1 MSGGKTSVYLDYAAG
16 TPLDA
21 RVLAAMQPY
30 WTEMFGNPSS
40 LHSFGRAARRALF
53 YAREQTAA
61 LIAARPEEIFFTSSG
76 TESDNWAIFGIASA
90 ARAAGKGS
98 HIITTAMEHHAVLQ
112 TCHHLERCGFHV
124 TYLPIDSM
132 GVVDPAHVAEA
143 LQEDTVLVSVM
154 TANNEVGTLQPVAE
168 IGALLHARGIPF
180 HTDVVQ
186 AAGHILLDVDALGV
200 CALSLSAHKFYGPKG
215 VGALYIRRGT
225 RMEPLLYGGAQERDL
240 RAGTENA
247 AAIVGCGRAAE
258 IARAEMGVEDERL
271 RAYTNLLRT
280 KLSVI
285 DGIVFHGAAQERLA
299 GILNFGVRGI
309 AQDSLLICL
318 DLEGFAVSAGS
329 ACSAGAAHPSH
340 VLTALGFSDG
350 EARSAIRVS
359 LGRFTEREDVLAF
372 ADAVIQIAE
381 EY

>member
-1 MSGGKTSVYLDYAAG
+1 MKPVYLDYAAT
-16 TPLDA
+16 TPLDT
-21 RVLAAMQPY
+21 RVLTAMQPY
-30 WTEMFGNPSS
+30 LTEIYGNPSS
-40 LHSFGRAARRALF
+40 LHSFGQAARRGIAC
-53 YAREQTAA
+53 AREQAAA
-61 LIAARPEEIFFTSSG
+61 LIGASPDEVFFTSGG
-76 TESDNWAIFGIASA
+76 TESDNWAIRGIAEER
-90 ARAAGKGS
+90 RAAGCGA
-98 HIITTAMEHHAVLQ
+98 HIVTSAVEHAAVRE
-112 TCHHLERCGFHV
+112 TCRYLARCGF
-124 TYLPIDSM
+124 TITKLPVD
-132 GVVDPAHVAEA
+132 GDGRVDPVAVETA
-143 LQEDTVLVSVM
+143 LRTDTALVSIM
-154 TANNEVGTLQPVAE
+154 TANNEVGTIEPIAK
-168 IGALLHARGIPF
+168 IGQIVRARGIPF
-180 HTDVVQ
+180 HTDAVQ
-186 AAGHILLDVDALGV
+186 AAGHIPLDVSALHVDAL
-200 CALSLSAHKFYGPKG
+200 SFSAHKFCGPKG
-215 VGALYIRRGT
+215 VGVLYLRRG
-225 RMEPLLYGGAQERDL
+225 MKCAPLLYGGAQERDL

-285 DGIVFHGAAQERLA
+285 DGIVFHAAAQERLA

-309 AQDSLLICL
+309 AQDSLLIRL

>member
-1 MSGGKTSVYLDYAAG
+1 MKPVYLDYAAT
-16 TPLDA
+16 TPLDP
-21 RVLAAMQPY
+21 RVLTAMQPY
-30 WTEMFGNPSS
+30 LTEIYGNPSS
-40 LHSFGRAARRALF
+40 LHSFGQAARRGIAC
-53 YAREQTAA
+53 AREQAAA
-61 LIAARPEEIFFTSSG
+61 LIGASPDEVFFTSGG
-76 TESDNWAIFGIASA
+76 TESDNWAIRGIAEER
-90 ARAAGKGS
+90 RAAGCGA
-98 HIITTAMEHHAVLQ
+98 HIVTSAVEHAAVRE
-112 TCHHLERCGFHV
+112 TCRYLARCGF
-124 TYLPIDSM
+124 TITKLPVD
-132 GVVDPAHVAEA
+132 GDGRVDPVDVETA
-143 LQEDTVLVSVM
+143 LRTDTALVSIM
-154 TANNEVGTLQPVAE
+154 TANNEVGTIEPIAK
-168 IGALLHARGIPF
+168 IGQIVRARGIPF
-180 HTDVVQ
+180 HTDAVQ
-186 AAGHILLDVDALGV
+186 AAGHIPLDVSALHVDAL
-200 CALSLSAHKFYGPKG
+200 SFSAHKFCGPKG
-215 VGALYIRRGT
+215 VGVLYLRRG
-225 RMEPLLYGGAQERDL
+225 MKCAPLLYGGAQERDL

-258 IARAEMGVEDERL
+258 IARAEMGIEDERL

-285 DGIVFHGAAQERLA
+285 DGIVFHGSAQERLA

-309 AQDSLLICL
+309 AQDSLLIRL

-329 ACSAGAAHPSH
+329 ACSAGAAHPFH

>member
-1 MSGGKTSVYLDYAAG
+1 MKPVYLDYAAT
-16 TPLDA
+16 TPLDT
-21 RVLAAMQPY
+21 RVLTAMQPY
-30 WTEMFGNPSS
+30 LTEIYGNPSS
-40 LHSFGRAARRALF
+40 LHSFGQAARRGIAC
-53 YAREQTAA
+53 AREQAAA
-61 LIAARPEEIFFTSSG
+61 LIGASPDEVFFTSGG
-76 TESDNWAIFGIASA
+76 TESDNWAIRGIAEER
-90 ARAAGKGS
+90 RAAGCGA
-98 HIITTAMEHHAVLQ
+98 HIVTSAVEHAAVRE
-112 TCHHLERCGFHV
+112 TCRYLARCGF
-124 TYLPIDSM
+124 TITELPVD
-132 GVVDPAHVAEA
+132 GDGRVDPVAVETA
-143 LQEDTVLVSVM
+143 LRTDTALVSIM
-154 TANNEVGTLQPVAE
+154 TANNEVGTIEPIAK
-168 IGALLHARGIPF
+168 IGQIVRARGIPF
-180 HTDVVQ
+180 HTDAVQ
-186 AAGHILLDVDALGV
+186 AAGHIPLDVSALHVDAL
-200 CALSLSAHKFYGPKG
+200 SFSAHKFCGPKG
-215 VGALYIRRGT
+215 VGVLYLRRG
-225 RMEPLLYGGAQERDL
+225 MKCAPLLYGGAQERDL

-285 DGIVFHGAAQERLA
+285 DGIVFHGSAQKRLA

-309 AQDSLLICL
+309 AQDSLLIRL
-318 DLEGFAVSAGS
+318 DLEGFAISAGS

>member
-1 MSGGKTSVYLDYAAG
+1 MKPVYLDYAAT
-16 TPLDA
+16 TPLDT
-21 RVLAAMQPY
+21 RVLTAMQPY
-30 WTEMFGNPSS
+30 LTEIYGNPSS
-40 LHSFGRAARRALF
+40 LHSFGQAARRGIAC
-53 YAREQTAA
+53 AREQAAA
-61 LIAARPEEIFFTSSG
+61 LIGASPDEVFFTSGG
-76 TESDNWAIFGIASA
+76 TESDNWAIRGIAEER
-90 ARAAGKGS
+90 RAAGCGA
-98 HIITTAMEHHAVLQ
+98 HIVTSAVEHAAVRE
-112 TCHHLERCGFHV
+112 TCRYLARCGF
-124 TYLPIDSM
+124 TITKLPVD
-132 GVVDPAHVAEA
+132 GDGRVDPVAVETA
-143 LQEDTVLVSVM
+143 LRTDTALVSIM
-154 TANNEVGTLQPVAE
+154 TANNEVGTIEPIAK
-168 IGALLHARGIPF
+168 IGQIVRARGIPF
-180 HTDVVQ
+180 HTDAVQ
-186 AAGHILLDVDALGV
+186 AAGHIPLDVSALHVDAL
-200 CALSLSAHKFYGPKG
+200 SFSAHKFCGPKG
-215 VGALYIRRGT
+215 VGVLYLRRG
-225 RMEPLLYGGAQERDL
+225 MKCAPLLYGGAQERDL

-285 DGIVFHGAAQERLA
+285 DGIVFHGSAQERLA

-309 AQDSLLICL
+309 AQDSLLIRL

-381 EY
+381 E

>member
-1 MSGGKTSVYLDYAAG
+1 MKPVYLDYAAT
-16 TPLDA
+16 TPLDP
-21 RVLAAMQPY
+21 RVLTAMQPY
-30 WTEMFGNPSS
+30 LTEIYGNPFS
-40 LHSFGRAARRALF
+40 LHSFGQAARRGIAR
-53 YAREQTAA
+53 AREQAAA
-61 LIAARPEEIFFTSSG
+61 LIGASPDEVFFTSGG
-76 TESDNWAIFGIASA
+76 TESDNWAIRGIAEER
-90 ARAAGKGS
+90 RAAGCGA
-98 HIITTAMEHHAVLQ
+98 HIVTSAVEHAAVRE
-112 TCHHLERCGFHV
+112 TCRYLARCGF
-124 TYLPIDSM
+124 TITELPVD
-132 GVVDPAHVAEA
+132 GDGRVDPVAVETA
-143 LQEDTVLVSVM
+143 LHTDTVLVSIM
-154 TANNEVGTLQPVAE
+154 TANNEVGTIEPIAK
-168 IGALLHARGIPF
+168 IGQIVRARGIPF
-180 HTDVVQ
+180 HTDAVQ
-186 AAGHILLDVDALGV
+186 AAGHIPLDVSALHVDAL
-200 CALSLSAHKFYGPKG
+200 SFSAHKFCGPKG
-215 VGALYIRRGT
+215 VGVLYLRRG
-225 RMEPLLYGGAQERDL
+225 MKCAPLLYGGAQERDL

-299 GILNFGVRGI
+299 GVLNFGVRGI
-309 AQDSLLICL
+309 AQDSLLIRL

>member
-1 MSGGKTSVYLDYAAG
+1 VKPVYLDYAAT
-16 TPLDA
+16 TPLDT
-21 RVLAAMQPY
+21 RVLTAMQPY
-30 WTEMFGNPSS
+30 LTEIYGNPSS
-40 LHSFGRAARRALF
+40 LHSFGQAARRGIAC
-53 YAREQTAA
+53 AREQAAA
-61 LIAARPEEIFFTSSG
+61 LIGASPDEVFFTSGG
-76 TESDNWAIFGIASA
+76 TESDNWAIRGIAEER
-90 ARAAGKGS
+90 RAAGCGA
-98 HIITTAMEHHAVLQ
+98 HIVTSAVEHAAVRE
-112 TCHHLERCGFHV
+112 TCRYLARCGF
-124 TYLPIDSM
+124 TITKLPVD
-132 GVVDPAHVAEA
+132 GDGRVDPVAVETA
-143 LQEDTVLVSVM
+143 LRTDTALVSIM
-154 TANNEVGTLQPVAE
+154 TANNEVGTIEPIAK
-168 IGALLHARGIPF
+168 IGQIVRARGIPF
-180 HTDVVQ
+180 HTDAVQ
-186 AAGHILLDVDALGV
+186 AAGHIPLDVSALHVDAL
-200 CALSLSAHKFYGPKG
+200 SFSAHKFCGPKG
-215 VGALYIRRGT
+215 VGVLYLRRG
-225 RMEPLLYGGAQERDL
+225 MKCAPLLYGGAQERDL

-285 DGIVFHGAAQERLA
+285 DGIVFHGSAQERLA

-309 AQDSLLICL
+309 AQDSLLIRL

-381 EY
+381 E

>member
-1 MSGGKTSVYLDYAAG
+1 MKPVYLDYAAT
-16 TPLDA
+16 TPLDT
-21 RVLAAMQPY
+21 RVLTAMQPY
-30 WTEMFGNPSS
+30 LTEIYGNPSS
-40 LHSFGRAARRALF
+40 LHSFGQAARRGIAC
-53 YAREQTAA
+53 AREQAAA
-61 LIAARPEEIFFTSSG
+61 LIGASPDEVFFTSGG
-76 TESDNWAIFGIASA
+76 TESDNWAIRGIAEER
-90 ARAAGKGS
+90 RAAGCGA
-98 HIITTAMEHHAVLQ
+98 HIVTSAVEHAAVRE
-112 TCHHLERCGFHV
+112 TCRYLARCGFTITKIPV
-124 TYLPIDSM
+124 D
-132 GVVDPAHVAEA
+132 GDGRVDPVAVETA
-143 LQEDTVLVSVM
+143 LRTDTALVSIM
-154 TANNEVGTLQPVAE
+154 TANNEVGTIEPIAK
-168 IGALLHARGIPF
+168 IGQIVRARGIPF
-180 HTDVVQ
+180 HTDAVQ
-186 AAGHILLDVDALGV
+186 AAGHIPLDVSALHVDAL
-200 CALSLSAHKFYGPKG
+200 SFSAHKFCGPKG
-215 VGALYIRRGT
+215 VGVLYLRRG
-225 RMEPLLYGGAQERDL
+225 MKCAPLLYGGAQERDL

-285 DGIVFHGAAQERLA
+285 DGIVFHGSAQERLA

-309 AQDSLLICL
+309 AQDSLLIRL

>member
-1 MSGGKTSVYLDYAAG
+1 MKPVYLDYAAT
-16 TPLDA
+16 TPLDT
-21 RVLAAMQPY
+21 RVLTAMQPY
-30 WTEMFGNPSS
+30 LTEIYGNPSS
-40 LHSFGRAARRALF
+40 LHSFGQAARRGIAC
-53 YAREQTAA
+53 AREQAAA
-61 LIAARPEEIFFTSSG
+61 LIGASPDEVFFTSGG
-76 TESDNWAIFGIASA
+76 TESDNWAIRGIAEER
-90 ARAAGKGS
+90 RAAGCGA
-98 HIITTAMEHHAVLQ
+98 HIVTSAVEHAAVRE
-112 TCHHLERCGFHV
+112 TCRYLARCGF
-124 TYLPIDSM
+124 TITELPVD
-132 GVVDPAHVAEA
+132 GDGRVDPVAVETA
-143 LQEDTVLVSVM
+143 LRTDTALVSIM
-154 TANNEVGTLQPVAE
+154 TANNEVGTIEPIAK
-168 IGALLHARGIPF
+168 IGQIVRARGIPF
-180 HTDVVQ
+180 HTDAVQ
-186 AAGHILLDVDALGV
+186 AAGHIPLDVSALHVDAL
-200 CALSLSAHKFYGPKG
+200 SFSAHKFCGPKG
-215 VGALYIRRGT
+215 VGVLYLRRG
-225 RMEPLLYGGAQERDL
+225 MKCAPLLYGGAQERDL

-285 DGIVFHGAAQERLA
+285 DGIVFHGSAQERLA

-309 AQDSLLICL
+309 AQDSLLIRL

-381 EY
+381 E

>member
-1 MSGGKTSVYLDYAAG
+1 MKPVYLDYAAT
-16 TPLDA
+16 TPLDP
-21 RVLAAMQPY
+21 RVLTAMQPY
-30 WTEMFGNPSS
+30 LTEIYGNPSS
-40 LHSFGRAARRALF
+40 LHSFGQAARRGIAR
-53 YAREQTAA
+53 AREQAAA
-61 LIAARPEEIFFTSSG
+61 LIGASPDEVFFTSGG
-76 TESDNWAIFGIASA
+76 TESDNWAIRGIAEER
-90 ARAAGKGS
+90 RAAGCGA
-98 HIITTAMEHHAVLQ
+98 HIVTSAVEHAAVRE
-112 TCHHLERCGFHV
+112 TCRYLARCGF
-124 TYLPIDSM
+124 TITELPVD
-132 GVVDPAHVAEA
+132 GDGRVDPAAVETA
-143 LQEDTVLVSVM
+143 LRTDTALVSVM
-154 TANNEVGTLQPVAE
+154 TANNEVGTIEPIAK
-168 IGALLHARGIPF
+168 IGQIVRARGIPF
-180 HTDVVQ
+180 HTDAVQ
-186 AAGHILLDVDALGV
+186 AAGHIPLDVSALHVDAL
-200 CALSLSAHKFYGPKG
+200 SFSAHKFCGPKG
-215 VGALYIRRGT
+215 VGVLYLRRG
-225 RMEPLLYGGAQERDL
+225 MKCAPLLYGGAQERDL

-285 DGIVFHGAAQERLA
+285 DGIVFHAAAQERLA
-299 GILNFGVRGI
+299 GVLNFGVRGI
-309 AQDSLLICL
+309 AQDSLLIRL

-350 EARSAIRVS
+350 EARSAIRLS

>member
-1 MSGGKTSVYLDYAAG
+1 MKPVYLDYAAT
-16 TPLDA
+16 TPLDT
-21 RVLAAMQPY
+21 RVLTAMQPY
-30 WTEMFGNPSS
+30 LTEIYGNPSS
-40 LHSFGRAARRALF
+40 LHSFGQAARRGIAC
-53 YAREQTAA
+53 AREQAAA
-61 LIAARPEEIFFTSSG
+61 LIGASPDEVFFTSGG
-76 TESDNWAIFGIASA
+76 TESDNWAIRGIAEER
-90 ARAAGKGS
+90 RAAGCGA
-98 HIITTAMEHHAVLQ
+98 HIVTSAVEHAAVRE
-112 TCHHLERCGFHV
+112 TCRYLARCGF
-124 TYLPIDSM
+124 TITELPVD
-132 GVVDPAHVAEA
+132 GDGRVDPVAVETA
-143 LQEDTVLVSVM
+143 LRTDTVLVSIM
-154 TANNEVGTLQPVAE
+154 TANNEVGTIEPIAK
-168 IGALLHARGIPF
+168 IGQIVRARGIPF
-180 HTDVVQ
+180 HTDAVQ
-186 AAGHILLDVDALGV
+186 AAGHIPLDVSALHVDAL
-200 CALSLSAHKFYGPKG
+200 SFSAHKFCGPKG
-215 VGALYIRRGT
+215 VGVLYLRRG
-225 RMEPLLYGGAQERDL
+225 MKCAPLLYGGAQERDL

-285 DGIVFHGAAQERLA
+285 DGIVFHGSAQERLA

-309 AQDSLLICL
+309 AQDSLLIRL

>member
-1 MSGGKTSVYLDYAAG
+1 MKPVYLDYAAT
-16 TPLDA
+16 TPLDT
-21 RVLAAMQPY
+21 RVLTAMQPY
-30 WTEMFGNPSS
+30 LTEIYGNPSS
-40 LHSFGRAARRALF
+40 LHSFGQAARRGIAC
-53 YAREQTAA
+53 AREQAAA
-61 LIAARPEEIFFTSSG
+61 LIGASPDEVFFTSGG
-76 TESDNWAIFGIASA
+76 TESDNWAIRGIAEER
-90 ARAAGKGS
+90 RAAGCGA
-98 HIITTAMEHHAVLQ
+98 HIVTSAVEHAAVRE
-112 TCHHLERCGFHV
+112 TCRYLARCGF
-124 TYLPIDSM
+124 TITKLPVD
-132 GVVDPAHVAEA
+132 GDGRVDPVAVETA
-143 LQEDTVLVSVM
+143 LRTDTALVSIM
-154 TANNEVGTLQPVAE
+154 TANNEVGTIEPIAK
-168 IGALLHARGIPF
+168 IGQIVRARGIPF
-180 HTDVVQ
+180 HTDAVQ
-186 AAGHILLDVDALGV
+186 AAGHIPLDVSALHVDAL
-200 CALSLSAHKFYGPKG
+200 SFSAHKFCGPKG
-215 VGALYIRRGT
+215 VGVLYLRRG
-225 RMEPLLYGGAQERDL
+225 MKCAPLLYGGAQERDL

-285 DGIVFHGAAQERLA
+285 DGIVFHGSAQKRLA
-299 GILNFGVRGI
+299 GILNFGVHGI
-309 AQDSLLICL
+309 AQDSLLIRL